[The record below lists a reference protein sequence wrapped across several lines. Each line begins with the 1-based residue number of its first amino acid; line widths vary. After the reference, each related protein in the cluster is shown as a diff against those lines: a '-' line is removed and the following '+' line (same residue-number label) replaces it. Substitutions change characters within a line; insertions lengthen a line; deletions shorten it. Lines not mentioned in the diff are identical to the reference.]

1 MEYLN
6 TFEIDLLVKFKYRI
20 TKMLIACKSKMR
32 KKLVATGIVLAL
44 AIAPAARGVTATL
57 PAGTKASL
65 AFMVEEEK
73 LARDV
78 YATLYAKTGLNQ
90 FKNIN
95 KAEQTHM
102 DLMRGLLKTY
112 GIKDPTIGKAVGKFN
127 NASLAALYKKLIAD
141 GSVSLVAAI
150 DGGIAVEKKDIA
162 DTDKILQTKQP
173 DDVKYVLDRLLAGSY
188 NHLAAFTR

>member
-1 MEYLN
+1 
-6 TFEIDLLVKFKYRI
+6 
-20 TKMLIACKSKMR
+20 MR
-32 KKLVATGIVLAL
+32 KKLVATGIALAL
-44 AIAPAARGVTATL
+44 ALGPIAQVSAATL

-65 AFMVEEEK
+65 TFMVEEEK

-78 YATLYAKTGLNQ
+78 YTTLYAKTGLNQ
-90 FKNIN
+90 FKNIS

-102 DLMRGLLKTY
+102 DLVRGLLKTY

-127 NASLAALYKKLIAD
+127 NASLAALYKKLITD
-141 GSVSLVAAI
+141 GSVSLVAALNA
-150 DGGIAVEKKDIA
+150 GITVEEKDIA
-162 DTDKILQTKQP
+162 DIKKILKVKQP

>member
-1 MEYLN
+1 
-6 TFEIDLLVKFKYRI
+6 
-20 TKMLIACKSKMR
+20 MR

-44 AIAPAARGVTATL
+44 SIAPAAQGVTATL

-102 DLMRGLLKTY
+102 DLIRGLLKTY
-112 GIKDPTIGKAVGKFN
+112 GIKDPTIGKAVGQFN
-127 NASLAALYKKLIAD
+127 NAALTALYKKLIAS
-141 GSVSLVAAI
+141 GSVSLVAAL
-150 DGGIAVEKKDIA
+150 DAGIAVEKKDIA
-162 DTDKILQTKQP
+162 DIDKILLIKQP
-173 DDVKYVLDRLLAGSY
+173 TDVKYVLDRLLAGSY

>member
-1 MEYLN
+1 
-6 TFEIDLLVKFKYRI
+6 
-20 TKMLIACKSKMR
+20 MR
-32 KKLVATGIVLAL
+32 KKLVATGIALAL
-44 AIAPAARGVTATL
+44 ALGPIAQVSAATL

-65 AFMVEEEK
+65 TFMVEEEK

-78 YATLYAKTGLNQ
+78 YTTLYAKTGLNQ
-90 FKNIN
+90 FKNIS

-102 DLMRGLLKTY
+102 DLVRGLLKTY

-141 GSVSLVAAI
+141 GSVSLVAALNA
-150 DGGIAVEKKDIA
+150 GITVEEKDIA
-162 DTDKILQTKQP
+162 DIKKILKVKQP

>member
-1 MEYLN
+1 
-6 TFEIDLLVKFKYRI
+6 
-20 TKMLIACKSKMR
+20 MR

-44 AIAPAARGVTATL
+44 AIGPVAQVSAATL
-57 PAGTKASL
+57 PAATKASL
-65 AFMVEEEK
+65 IFMVEEEK

-78 YATLYAKTGLNQ
+78 YTTLYAKTGLNQ
-90 FKNIN
+90 FKNIS

-102 DLMRGLLKTY
+102 DLVRGLLKTY

-127 NASLAALYKKLIAD
+127 NVALTALFKKLIAD
-141 GSVSLVAAI
+141 GSVSLVAALNA
-150 DGGIAVEKKDIA
+150 GIAVEEKDIA
-162 DTDKILQTKQP
+162 DIKKILKVKQP

>member
-1 MEYLN
+1 
-6 TFEIDLLVKFKYRI
+6 
-20 TKMLIACKSKMR
+20 MR
-32 KKLVATGIVLAL
+32 KKLIASGIVLAL
-44 AIAPAARGVTATL
+44 AIGPIAQVSAATL
-57 PAGTKASL
+57 PAATKASL
-65 AFMVEEEK
+65 IFMVEEEK

-78 YATLYAKTGLNQ
+78 YATLYTKTGLNQ

-102 DLMRGLLKTY
+102 DLLRGLLKTY

-141 GSVSLVAAI
+141 GSVSLVAALNV
-150 DGGIAVEKKDIA
+150 GIAVEEKDIA
-162 DTDKILQTKQP
+162 DIKMILKTKLP
-173 DDVKYVLDRLLAGSY
+173 DDVKYVLDRLIAGSY

>member
-1 MEYLN
+1 
-6 TFEIDLLVKFKYRI
+6 
-20 TKMLIACKSKMR
+20 MR

-44 AIAPAARGVTATL
+44 AIGPVAQVSAATL
-57 PAGTKASL
+57 PAATKASL
-65 AFMVEEEK
+65 IFMVEEEK

-78 YATLYAKTGLNQ
+78 YATLYTKTGLNQ

-95 KAEQTHM
+95 QAEQTHM
-102 DLMRGLLKTY
+102 DLLRGLLKTY

-127 NASLAALYKKLIAD
+127 KASLAALYKKLIAD
-141 GSVSLVAAI
+141 GSVSLVAALNA
-150 DGGIAVEKKDIA
+150 GIAVEKKDIA
-162 DTDKILQTKQP
+162 DIDKILKTKQP

>member
-1 MEYLN
+1 
-6 TFEIDLLVKFKYRI
+6 
-20 TKMLIACKSKMR
+20 MR

-44 AIAPAARGVTATL
+44 AIGPVAQVSAATL
-57 PAGTKASL
+57 PAATKASL
-65 AFMVEEEK
+65 IFMVEEEK

-78 YATLYAKTGLNQ
+78 YATLYTKTGLNQ

-102 DLMRGLLKTY
+102 DLLRGLLKTY

-127 NASLAALYKKLIAD
+127 NVALTALYKKLITD
-141 GSVSLVAAI
+141 GSVSLVAALNA
-150 DGGIAVEKKDIA
+150 GIAVEEKDIA
-162 DTDKILQTKQP
+162 DIKKILKVKQP

>member
-1 MEYLN
+1 
-6 TFEIDLLVKFKYRI
+6 
-20 TKMLIACKSKMR
+20 MR

-44 AIAPAARGVTATL
+44 AIGPVAQVSAATL
-57 PAGTKASL
+57 PAATKASL
-65 AFMVEEEK
+65 IFMVEEEK

-141 GSVSLVAAI
+141 GSVSLVAALNA
-150 DGGIAVEKKDIA
+150 GIAVEKKDIA
-162 DTDKILQTKQP
+162 DIDKILKTKQP

-188 NHLAAFTR
+188 YHLAAFTR

>member
-1 MEYLN
+1 
-6 TFEIDLLVKFKYRI
+6 
-20 TKMLIACKSKMR
+20 MR

-44 AIAPAARGVTATL
+44 AIGPVAQVSAATL
-57 PAGTKASL
+57 PAATKASL
-65 AFMVEEEK
+65 IFMVEEEK

-78 YATLYAKTGLNQ
+78 YATLYTKTGLNQ

-102 DLMRGLLKTY
+102 DLVRGLLKTY

-141 GSVSLVAAI
+141 GSVSLVAALNV
-150 DGGIAVEKKDIA
+150 GIAVEEKDIA
-162 DTDKILQTKQP
+162 DIKMILKTQLP
-173 DDVKYVLDRLLAGSY
+173 DDVKYVMDRLIAGSY
-188 NHLAAFTR
+188 KHLAAFTR

>member
-1 MEYLN
+1 
-6 TFEIDLLVKFKYRI
+6 
-20 TKMLIACKSKMR
+20 MR

-44 AIAPAARGVTATL
+44 AIGPVAQVSAATL
-57 PAGTKASL
+57 PAATKASL
-65 AFMVEEEK
+65 IFMVEEEK

-78 YATLYAKTGLNQ
+78 YATLYTKTGLNQ

-141 GSVSLVAAI
+141 GSVSLVAALNV
-150 DGGIAVEKKDIA
+150 GIAVEEKDIA
-162 DTDKILQTKQP
+162 DIKMILKTKLP
-173 DDVKYVLDRLLAGSY
+173 DDVKYVLDRLIAGSY